1 MLLVDDR
8 VVLRATAP
16 PDAEYALFDPS
27 EIELRA
33 TEPGRVREHSYQTTV
48 GAARARLEQ
57 VGATPAL
64 ARECGLAMQPVLS
77 AAYARGGAVQRLA
90 AYLGPL
96 ELFQSSLFDA
106 ATQTYRG
113 VFLDLPT
120 LAFDL
125 GIPAANVALQLLYL
139 ATLLEHERSDATV
152 ILSTEGWTKQSKPG
166 HRTYRRPNVATL
178 RELEE
183 AIADLV
189 RVDPKPLVTE
199 QLPRADVIAF
209 VRSRIDGAT
218 DDDTRALYTSL
229 ERFVSVREKPERG
242 PLSDP
247 ELWSVETTLDSGL
260 YDNVLAVLDRIEEQR
275 GRTPGTTY
283 LRARASLAMRLEPAK
298 LVAERVSALSLSMT
312 NFQELALL
320 AAEAWLEAGDPRRA
334 VPYAR
339 DLVDAPGIDEGLLL
353 RAQRILARAVGAA
366 PDRRKTLTDTLASA
380 MPASQP
386 PPPVVAAPPAPP
398 TPEPISELDFGLD
411 LPPPPPVPPVAP
423 VAMAPPSPPPPKPT
437 VAARPPSIELE
448 MPPLPSTPFTLDLPP
463 AEAIPPPEK
472 IASAPR
478 TTSAPRSAVSVPP
491 SGSSPPSQRP
501 SRRLTGVMR
510 EVRESRI
517 PAALD
522 PRAEP
527 ESDSAIPV
535 GRSRPPFGSASK
547 PPVPSRPIPKSPP
560 PPARSPSQRAKV
572 PSFAPPAFEDEH
584 VRPTP
589 LRPVSRS
596 NFDAVSDDSRTP
608 SFRPPAPTPLL
619 EADLPPEASSESN
632 IRVKMYGASLPP
644 YKHEAPTPLIARAPL
659 LPKIGG
665 PDDELAEHLALPAG
679 LAPDA
684 TMRSGLPKSV
694 LEARVQFTMLSR
706 QLGHEYR
713 ERRGIELRAD
723 VSGIEAM
730 QAVLLESFPDHTLH
744 TARDVEQLKRH
755 GAFLSEILIRRLDAE
770 WVDISPIEL
779 GYWSLIVPP
788 DTRVWPFGR
797 IARFV
802 QMGHRERDLV
812 SYFFE
817 LSSRMRGR

>member
-16 PDAEYALFDPS
+16 PDAEYALFDAS

-33 TEPGRVREHSYQTTV
+33 SEPGRVREHSYQTTV
-48 GAARARLEQ
+48 AIARSRLEQ
-57 VGATPAL
+57 IGATPAL
-64 ARECGLAMQPVLS
+64 ARECGLAMQPTLS
-77 AAYARGGAVQRLA
+77 SAYARGSAVQRLA
-90 AYLGPL
+90 TYLGPL

-125 GIPAANVALQLLYL
+125 GLPAAGVALQLLYL
-139 ATLLEHERSDATV
+139 ATLLENERSEATV

-166 HRTYRRPNVATL
+166 QRTYKRPNVATL
-178 RELEE
+178 RDLER
-183 AIADLV
+183 AISELV
-189 RVDPKPLVTE
+189 RFDPKPLIVE
-199 QLPRADVIAF
+199 NLPRADVIAF
-209 VRSRIDGAT
+209 IRSRIDGAP

-229 ERFVSVREKPERG
+229 ERSVSVRERPERG

-247 ELWSVETTLDSGL
+247 ELWSVETALDAGA
-260 YDNVLAVLDRIEEQR
+260 YDNVVAVLDRIEEER

-283 LRARASLAMRLEPAK
+283 LRARASLAMRLEPPR
-298 LVAERVSALSLSMT
+298 LVAERVSALALSMT
-312 NFQELALL
+312 NFQELSLL

-366 PDRRKTLTDTLASA
+366 PDRRKTLADTLASA
-380 MPASQP
+380 MPPSQLP
-386 PPPVVAAPPAPP
+386 PPLVAPPAPQ
-398 TPEPISELDFGLD
+398 PISEFDFALD
-411 LPPPPPVPPVAP
+411 LPPIPPLAT
-423 VAMAPPSPPPPKPT
+423 APPDPAPAVPA
-437 VAARPPSIELE
+437 AARPPSIELE
-448 MPPLPSTPFTLDLPP
+448 MPPLEAAFTFDLP
-463 AEAIPPPEK
+463 APETLPTPEQ
-472 IASAPR
+472 IASPR
-478 TTSAPRSAVSVPP
+478 STSAPRMPASRPP

-510 EVRESRI
+510 ELRESRI

-527 ESDSAIPV
+527 DSDSAIPV
-535 GRSRPPFGSASK
+535 SASRPPLGSAPR
-547 PPVPSRPIPKSPP
+547 PPLVSRPTPKSPP
-560 PPARSPSQRAKV
+560 PRPPSQKPKV
-572 PSFAPPAFEDEH
+572 ASYLPPAFEDDH

-596 NFDAVSDDSRTP
+596 SFDSFTDESLPP
-608 SFRPPAPTPLL
+608 SFRPPATTPLL

-632 IRVKMYGASLPP
+632 IRVRMYGASLPP
-644 YKHEAPTPLIARAPL
+644 YKHEAPAPLIARAPL

-684 TMRSGLPKSV
+684 TLRSVLPKSV

-706 QLGHEYR
+706 QLGMEYR

-744 TARDVEQLKRH
+744 TARDVEVLKRH

-770 WVDISPIEL
+770 WVDISPNEL

-797 IARFV
+797 LARFV

-817 LSSRMRGR
+817 LSSRIRGR

>member
-48 GAARARLEQ
+48 GAARARLDQ

-64 ARECGLAMQPVLS
+64 ARECGIAMQPVLS
-77 AAYARGGAVQRLA
+77 SAYARGGAVQRLA
-90 AYLGPL
+90 THLGPL

-125 GIPAANVALQLLYL
+125 GIPAANVAMQLLYL
-139 ATLLEHERSDATV
+139 ATLLEHERSEATV

-178 RELEE
+178 RELEG
-183 AIADLV
+183 AISELV
-189 RVDPKPLVTE
+189 RVDPRPLVTE
-199 QLPRADVIAF
+199 HLPRADVIAF
-209 VRSRIDGAT
+209 VRSRIDGAP

-229 ERFVSVREKPERG
+229 ERFVSVRERPERG
-242 PLSDP
+242 PLADP
-247 ELWSVETTLDSGL
+247 ELWSVETTLDTGP

-366 PDRRKTLTDTLASA
+366 PDRRKTLADTLASA
-380 MPASQP
+380 LPPSQP
-386 PPPVVAAPPAPP
+386 PPPLVAPPPPP
-398 TPEPISELDFGLD
+398 TPQPISELDFGLD
-411 LPPPPPVPPVAP
+411 LPPPPPIPPIPPVATT
-423 VAMAPPSPPPPKPT
+423 AGRAPSPPPPAPP
-437 VAARPPSIELE
+437 VPARPPSIELE
-448 MPPLPSTPFTLDLPP
+448 MPPLPSPPFTLDLPP
-463 AEAIPPPEK
+463 PEALPPPEK
-472 IASAPR
+472 IAAPR

-491 SGSSPPSQRP
+491 SGSSPSQRP

-535 GRSRPPFGSASK
+535 ARSRPPFVSTSK
-547 PPVPSRPIPKSPP
+547 PPVPSRPVPKSAPP
-560 PPARSPSQRAKV
+560 RPPSQRSKI
-572 PSFAPPAFEDEH
+572 PSFTPPAFDDEH

-589 LRPVSRS
+589 MRPVSRS
-596 NFDAVSDDSRTP
+596 SFDAVSEESRPP

-619 EADLPPEASSESN
+619 EADLPPEATSESN
-632 IRVKMYGASLPP
+632 VRVKMYGASLPP
-644 YKHEAPTPLIARAPL
+644 YKYEAPIPVIARAPL

-679 LAPDA
+679 LAPD
-684 TMRSGLPKSV
+684 TTLRSGLPKSV

-706 QLGHEYR
+706 QLGLEYR

-744 TARDVEQLKRH
+744 TARDVEELKRH
-755 GAFLSEILIRRLDAE
+755 GAFLSEVLIRRLDAE

-797 IARFV
+797 VARFV

-817 LSSRMRGR
+817 LSSRIRGR